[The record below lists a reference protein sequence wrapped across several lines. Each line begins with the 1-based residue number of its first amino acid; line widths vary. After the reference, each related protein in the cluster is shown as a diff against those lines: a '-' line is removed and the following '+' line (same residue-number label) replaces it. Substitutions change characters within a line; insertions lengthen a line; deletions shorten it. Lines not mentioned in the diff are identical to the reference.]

1 MNFLMHFFSIRK
13 YSGLLSLLFFLAVV
27 SSFAQ
32 DVSFEEYNPP
42 STLKVPEHIVTRA
55 KFPFVDIHSHQGGV
69 DNAKIDG
76 LLAEMKELN
85 MGVLVNLSGRGF
97 GRGTSNTQQEYIKG
111 MLREF
116 ETHAPGRFMVF
127 TNLNFAG
134 FGDENWTRIAVK
146 ELEEDV
152 QAGAVGL
159 KIYKSLGLNVTDI
172 NGNRVPVN
180 HPDLDAVWAKA
191 GELGIP
197 VLIHSADPAQF
208 WEPFDANNERWLELK
223 TRPNRK
229 RSDTDPAPFAQIIRE
244 QHDVFAKHPETT
256 FINAHMGWMAN
267 DLDQAEAHLEKYPN
281 VNFGI
286 GAVIAEFG
294 RQPRRAKAFFEKY
307 QDRILFGKDAY
318 NKEEFH
324 TYFRVLE
331 TEDEYFPYYKKYH
344 AYWKMYG
351 LGLSDEV
358 LKKVYYKNALRIVP
372 GMDKTLFPD

>member
-1 MNFLMHFFSIRK
+1 MKINLLSSSK
-13 YSGLLSLLFFLAVV
+13 LVLLSLSIGLSSVSLA
-27 SSFAQ
+27 Q
-32 DVSFEEYNPP
+32 EMSFEEYNPP
-42 STLKVPEHIVTRA
+42 STLKVPEHPVQRA
-55 KFPFVDIHSHQGGV
+55 KFPFVDIHSHQGGI
-69 DNAKIDG
+69 NESRIDELVG
-76 LLAEMKELN
+76 EMDELN

-97 GRGTSNTQQEYIKG
+97 GRGDSNSQQEYIKS
-111 MLREF
+111 MIQEF
-116 ETHAPGRFMVF
+116 NTHAPGRFMVF

-134 FGDENWTRIAVK
+134 FGDENWTRIAIK

-152 QAGAVGL
+152 AAGASGL
-159 KIYKSLGLNVTDI
+159 KIYKSLGLNVKDI
-172 NGNRVPVN
+172 NGIRVPVN

-197 VLIHSADPAQF
+197 VIIHSADPAQF
-208 WEPFDANNERWLELK
+208 WQEMDANNERWLELK
-223 TRPNRK
+223 THPNRK
-229 RSDTDPAPFAQIIRE
+229 RGDDNPAPFEQIIAE

-267 DLDQAEAHLEKYPN
+267 DLDAASAHLEKFPN

-294 RQPRRAKAFFEKY
+294 RQPKRAREFFEKY
-307 QDRILFGKDAY
+307 QDRVLFGKDAY
-318 NKEEFH
+318 NKEEYY

-344 AYWKMYG
+344 AFWAMYG

-358 LKKVYYKNALRIVP
+358 LKKLYYKNALRIVP
-372 GMDKTLFPD
+372 GMDKSVFPD